1 MIKWYRQ
8 RSVSHS
14 LFHIGIIP
22 GNYYTQFELTY
33 NFHYRRHKLEN
44 SKHLYVGETGELQT
58 SLCG

>member
-22 GNYYTQFELTY
+22 GNYCTQFELTY

-44 SKHLYVGETGELQT
+44 SKHLYVGETLYH
-58 SLCG
+58 C